1 MLTYS
6 YVLFCP
12 RLELIPSH
20 GVTVGPGVDYVTLTL
35 SDPDGMLKFFNDRG
49 IEVRQVNCVN
59 PELAQEYVL
68 KHGVR
73 KLGQSPPH
81 LLECPSS
88 GQPPQKLN
96 NQE

>member
-20 GVTVGPGVDYVTLTL
+20 GVTVGPGVDYVTLTVK
-35 SDPDGMLKFFNDRG
+35 DPKAMLEFFASKG
-49 IEVRQVNCVN
+49 IEVRESRCLN
-59 PELAQEYVL
+59 PEMVQEYVE

-73 KLGQSPPH
+73 KLGEAPPH
-81 LLECPSS
+81 LLEAS
-88 GQPPQKLN
+88 KEAKRLV
-96 NQE
+96 E